1 MAKQKPIFTYEQCIA
16 CGMCVTVC
24 PVSAIALSVVG
35 KDDIHTCFPALS
47 ERPCIG
53 CGFCEKT
60 CPMDAIAMENL

>member
-1 MAKQKPIFTYEQCIA
+1 
-16 CGMCVTVC
+16 MCVTVC
-24 PVSAIALSVVG
+24 PVSAIELSVVG

-53 CGFCEKT
+53 CGFCEKS